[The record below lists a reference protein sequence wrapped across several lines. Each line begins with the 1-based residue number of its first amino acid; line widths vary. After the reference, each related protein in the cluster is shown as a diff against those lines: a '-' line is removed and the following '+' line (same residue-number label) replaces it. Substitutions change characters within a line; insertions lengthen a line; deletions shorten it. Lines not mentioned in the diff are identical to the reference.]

1 VKDIRT
7 FNVQSSRFN
16 VSTRYR
22 ATNKKTEEQKMK
34 LTLES
39 ASLIVDRALAKARD
53 AKFRPMCVAVLDDGG
68 HVKALK
74 REDGASILR
83 PNIAIGKAWGA
94 VGMGESSR
102 QLSERLKERPAF
114 LGALSDM
121 SGGKVVP
128 VAGGVLVM
136 DGNEIIGAV
145 GVSGGTA
152 DEDEICAI
160 EGIKAAGLTHKV

>member
-1 VKDIRT
+1 
-7 FNVQSSRFN
+7 
-16 VSTRYR
+16 
-22 ATNKKTEEQKMK
+22 
-34 LTLES
+34 
-39 ASLIVDRALAKARD
+39 
-53 AKFRPMCVAVLDDGG
+53 MCVAVLDDGG

-83 PNIAIGKAWGA
+83 PTIAIGKAWGA

-128 VAGGVLVM
+128 VAGGVLIM

-152 DEDEICAI
+152 DEDELCAI

>member
-1 VKDIRT
+1 MKATRT
-7 FNVQSSRFN
+7 FNAQSSRFN

-39 ASLIVDRALAKARD
+39 ASLIVDKALAKARE

-128 VAGGVLVM
+128 VAGGVLIM

-145 GVSGGTA
+145 GVTGGTS
-152 DEDEICAI
+152 DEDELCAI